1 MKKTVASILACLSLV
16 NGQKFFS
23 KLDVFEE
30 YVKTNESPDK
40 GYTFVRQ
47 NGPNDFGNS
56 FDIFNI
62 WYRRH

>member
-16 NGQKFFS
+16 HGQKFFS
-23 KLDVFEE
+23 KVDVFEE

-56 FDIFNI
+56 FDFSIFL
-62 WYRRH
+62 